1 MVGTLSAVTI
11 LDGAFWAVSLVL
23 VASGA
28 AKLAEPTA
36 FAEAL
41 AGLGI
46 GGRGGSASSMQRWT
60 AVGVGLVEV
69 GVGLNALVL
78 GGSVIAAL
86 AALAYAAFTV
96 VVLVARARG
105 LASCGCFGAR
115 SGTPTAAHA
124 AINGAS
130 ALVCVAATLMAPP
143 PISDGLRSLANTAAV
158 GVVLAVLAAASA
170 IVIADTR

>member
-41 AGLGI
+41 DGLGI
-46 GGRGGSASSMQRWT
+46 GGAGASTSLRRWT

-69 GVGLNALVL
+69 GIGLNALVL
-78 GGSVIAAL
+78 GGAVVAAL
-86 AALAYAAFTV
+86 ATLAYAAFTV
-96 VVLVARARG
+96 VVLVARGRG

-124 AINGAS
+124 VINAVSAVICAGAV
-130 ALVCVAATLMAPP
+130 LVPP
-143 PISDGLRSLANTAAV
+143 PPVSDGLRSLTTASAAIAV
-158 GVVLAVLAAASA
+158 VAVLAVASA
-170 IVIADTR
+170 IVVADTR

>member
-1 MVGTLSAVTI
+1 MTI

-41 AGLGI
+41 DGLGI
-46 GGRGGSASSMQRWT
+46 GGAGASTSVRRWT
-60 AVGVGLVEV
+60 AVGVGLVEL
-69 GVGLNALVL
+69 GIGLNALVL
-78 GGSVIAAL
+78 GGAVLAAL
-86 AALAYAAFTV
+86 AAAAYAAFTV
-96 VVLVARARG
+96 VVLVARGRG

-124 AINGAS
+124 AINAAS
-130 ALVCVAATLMAPP
+130 ALICAAAVLVPP
-143 PISDGLRSLANTAAV
+143 PPVSDGLRSLSTAVAL
-158 GVVLAVLAAASA
+158 VVVVAVLAAASA